1 MTSST
6 GKTSQLSD
14 DTAVLG
20 IALAATI
27 GISASEGAWE
37 VLETVMGA
45 ILVLILLTY
54 VDLKDLRRSSSV
66 RRKLV
71 FSGVMALC
79 VSLAGSWPLQ
89 SFVFK
94 VGDLN
99 VNNSEKIREFD
110 DKSLT
115 GLFGLAFIVTL
126 VWLRSR
132 PAQPRALPNQSADG
146 AAQGVGESPE

>member
-6 GKTSQLSD
+6 VTTSQLSD

-54 VDLKDLRRSSSV
+54 VDLKDLRGSSFV

-89 SFVFK
+89 SLILK

-99 VNNSEKIREFD
+99 INDSEKIREFD
-110 DKSLT
+110 DKWLT
-115 GLFGLAFIVTL
+115 GLFGFAFIVAL
-126 VWLRSR
+126 AWLLSR
-132 PAQPRALPNQSADG
+132 PSQPRALPNQSADG
-146 AAQGVGESPE
+146 AAQGVDESPE